1 MVVLKILLII
11 LLVYYGVKLLGRFF
25 APLVLKYIFNRVQ
38 KKMEQQFNPPP
49 NDYKNQSSQSK
60 ANRKKTPKDDK
71 VGEYIDYEEI
81 D

>member
-1 MVVLKILLII
+1 
-11 LLVYYGVKLLGRFF
+11 
-25 APLVLKYIFNRVQ
+25 
-38 KKMEQQFNPPP
+38 MEQQFNPPP